1 MSRKYIHKTHRL
13 SLFSNQQVYS
23 DCLYYSVKFNVIIL
37 KGYDTR
43 IYDFKFIYFDRDA
56 CKITFRCLFH
66 KAFLVEINYI
76 NNIKYQTNRS
86 IHQFLYNVQ

>member
-23 DCLYYSVKFNVIIL
+23 GCLYYSVKFNVIIL

-43 IYDFKFIYFDRDA
+43 IYNFKFTYFDRDA
-56 CKITFRCLFH
+56 YKITFRCLFH